1 MKNKKSSHN
10 LLSNTVIS
18 LYLSGQMDGVKAG
31 NFNNSSPELLKFT
44 PSVRGIVRGIETNP
58 THGNPYS
65 TVDLRKCEGCEG
77 FMVQNFL

>member
-44 PSVRGIVRGIETNP
+44 PGVRGNVRGIETNP
-58 THGNPYS
+58 THGKPY
-65 TVDLRKCEGCEG
+65 TAIDLEKCEGFEG
-77 FMVQNFL
+77 